1 MAGGVRQLG
10 TPSLGAPREHFGR
23 TRGRIALGL
32 LTLTACAHTP
42 RSDVPGRPM
51 PSQASPSSSGTVA
64 VPSPLADASPP
75 SPITTVAP
83 PKRSAASGTQLVSN
97 GQPPVT
103 GDVGGEVPIAWIAS
117 AGAGHWTAVC
127 EAPRDTDGDSK
138 LRVRITQHGQFDG
151 DTLQHVLYAGS
162 VRHVI
167 DEFAG
172 ADPSGRYVAY
182 VAHGDLHLHD
192 TTTNHSSTL
201 PNADLRAT
209 LAPFQ
214 SLRSVA
220 FSDDGAHFAYVRG
233 ERAPSVVVRD
243 LSHHT
248 ERVYTLSGNSPSRI
262 HFAPGGRFL
271 RVEVP
276 LRDTNKNGR
285 LDWRYS
291 RRKGPAPC
299 PSPIATFH
307 VWQFPGDDPDTQL
320 LDLNTGNLLTPEGFV
335 LATGNV
341 IIGRAEDKQLLAET
355 PDKPAWVV
363 SSPECN
369 GRVQHVDPRTGAI
382 VFGCANAWGRRRDMY
397 LRTQDL
403 RIPLGFDLAA
413 YELDGVLP
421 TIEPI
426 LPFYPG
432 NQSWLLNVRTR
443 ERWQLLDGTQVHAVS
458 GTTALVERELEMVV
472 IGLNRDATT
481 TQLTAAVKR
490 SPFSGI
496 VRQGP
501 FVAVGSHLFDLGR
514 RTYVGQFAQRG
525 TPLALSH
532 WGAGLFP
539 HRPATPSELATGPLS
554 WREVSRKGT
563 SAE

>member
-1 MAGGVRQLG
+1 
-10 TPSLGAPREHFGR
+10 
-23 TRGRIALGL
+23 
-32 LTLTACAHTP
+32 
-42 RSDVPGRPM
+42 
-51 PSQASPSSSGTVA
+51 
-64 VPSPLADASPP
+64 
-75 SPITTVAP
+75 
-83 PKRSAASGTQLVSN
+83 
-97 GQPPVT
+97 
-103 GDVGGEVPIAWIAS
+103 
-117 AGAGHWTAVC
+117 
-127 EAPRDTDGDSK
+127 
-138 LRVRITQHGQFDG
+138 
-151 DTLQHVLYAGS
+151 

-182 VAHGDLHLHD
+182 VAHGDLHLLD
-192 TTTNHSSTL
+192 TTTNQSSTL

-214 SLRSVA
+214 LLRSVA
-220 FSDDGAHFAYVRG
+220 FSDDGAHFAYLRG
-233 ERAPSVVVRD
+233 ERAPSVVVRE

-248 ERVYTLSGNSPSRI
+248 ERVYTLSGGSPYRI

-276 LRDTNKNGR
+276 RRDTNKNGR
-285 LDWRYS
+285 LDWRHS
-291 RRKGPAPC
+291 RRKGPASC
-299 PSPIATFH
+299 PSPIATYH

-320 LDLNTGNLLTPEGFV
+320 LDLNTGTLLTPEGFV
-335 LATGNV
+335 VAAGNV
-341 IIGRAEDKQLLAET
+341 LVRRAEDKQLLAET
-355 PDKPAWVV
+355 PGRSPWVV

-369 GRVQHVDPRTGAI
+369 GRVQHVDPRSGAI

-413 YELDGVLP
+413 YEVDGVLP
-421 TIEPI
+421 TTEPI

-472 IGLNRDATT
+472 IALNRDATT
-481 TQLTAAVKR
+481 TRLTAAVKR
-490 SPFSGI
+490 SPFSAI
-496 VRQGP
+496 VRQGA

-514 RTYVGQFAQRG
+514 RNYVGRFAQPG
-525 TPLALSH
+525 TPLALSQA
-532 WGAGLFP
+532 GAGLFP
-539 HRPATPSELATGPLS
+539 SRPASPSELATGPLT
-554 WREVSRKGT
+554 WHDVSRQSP
-563 SAE
+563 SAQ